1 LKLRCDGTLSK
12 FAFNFNLRRSIEAL
26 AVNIKKRMVSKDVGK
41 GLSLVHCSAQLER
54 FVWDR
59 RCA

>member
-1 LKLRCDGTLSK
+1 
-12 FAFNFNLRRSIEAL
+12 LRRSIEAL